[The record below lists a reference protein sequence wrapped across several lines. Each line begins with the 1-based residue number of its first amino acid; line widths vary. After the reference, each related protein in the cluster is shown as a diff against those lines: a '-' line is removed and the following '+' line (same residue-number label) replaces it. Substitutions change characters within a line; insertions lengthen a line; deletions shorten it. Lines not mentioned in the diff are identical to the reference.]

1 MITIIIAVIISVTIL
16 IAIFLVAYKQKHQ
29 KEWDCYHNWETYAEN
44 EIHDDFEGTKHE
56 VILIC
61 KRCGKIK
68 KVKL

>member
-1 MITIIIAVIISVTIL
+1 MTAITITVIISITIL
-16 IAIFLVAYKQKHQ
+16 IATLISAYIHKHQ

-44 EIHDDFEGTKHE
+44 EVRDNFEGTSHE

-61 KRCGKIK
+61 KKCGKIK

>member
-1 MITIIIAVIISVTIL
+1 MTTITITIIVSITIL
-16 IAIFLVAYKQKHQ
+16 IIVLLVVYKQKHQ

-44 EIHDDFEGTKHE
+44 EVNDDFEGTSHE

-61 KRCGKIK
+61 KKCGKIK